1 MPNLFSEMEKMV
13 INIECF
19 SDTVEVRLAVCNQV
33 VFIPITK
40 NWRNGTERKSF
51 PKPIKMGPTVT
62 VFRRSELDAYLKSLE
77 GERLAAC

>member
-40 NWRNGTERKSF
+40 NWRNGTETKVHRRTRKQ
-51 PKPIKMGPTVT
+51 TN
-62 VFRRSELDAYLKSLE
+62 RLSLQGCLSNDE
-77 GERLAAC
+77 CLHLCGFKNSSL